1 MSFLTQMARGGADL
15 LSQATDGDCSLNS
28 LLCDIFEEA
37 RGYVKVLLNIQ
48 VGCLWRSWPP
58 GTDRTSLTKGCLE
71 IGGIYST

>member
-48 VGCLWRSWPP
+48 VGCLWRS
-58 GTDRTSLTKGCLE
+58 
-71 IGGIYST
+71 